1 MSKSEQNTFECSDCG
16 NDITT
21 EDEFCPEC
29 GALFEESVNCTVHAD
44 IDAAGVCII
53 CCHAFC
59 EKCGARENNRFLCN
73 EHYHYEIYQG
83 MARIYGSLDDTEIQY
98 MKSCIEQEGFHPV
111 IFSRTQPMG
120 GSRLLNNLYE
130 ANGDSKG
137 HIVNEIKLM
146 VPCQEVIAA
155 VEILGKLKHIN

>member
-1 MSKSEQNTFECSDCG
+1 MSETEQNTFECSDCR
-16 NDITT
+16 NDISET
-21 EDEFCPEC
+21 DEFCPDC
-29 GALFEESVNCTVHAD
+29 GALFEESVLCSVHENSEAE
-44 IDAAGVCII
+44 GVCII

-59 EKCGARENNRFLCN
+59 GKCGARENNRFLYN
-73 EHYHYEIYQG
+73 KHYHYEIYQG

-98 MKSCIEQEGFHPV
+98 MKSCLELEGFHPV
-111 IFSRTQPMG
+111 IFSRTQPKG

-146 VPCQEVIAA
+146 VPSQEVIAA
-155 VEILGKLKHIN
+155 EEILRKLKLIN